1 MEKLY
6 IIVEVYVHNRYRIAT
21 RFLKALDCKSFCA
34 KYCSQVPCP
43 PEREGVLTKKKSTVL
58 IGQRTWRCHIYIAS
72 LQPNAKKCNQ

>member
-43 PEREGVLTKKKSTVL
+43 PEREGVLTKKKVL
-58 IGQRTWRCHIYIAS
+58 FSLARGHGGVIYT
-72 LQPNAKKCNQ
+72 